1 MSPGSAPRALA
12 CAVLLLLPLTA
23 CGAAEGDPPGA
34 GSAPQAEEGAFPV
47 TIEHE
52 FGSTTVEEE
61 PERVVTLGVTDA
73 DAVLA
78 LGVVPVG
85 NTGYVF
91 YESGLGPW
99 TDELVKG
106 SELTR
111 IDSDSEPN
119 IEQIANLAPDLI
131 IGISAGFDGK
141 VYENLSRIAPVI
153 ARPAGSAAYT
163 VPREE
168 ATEVIATALGRP
180 EEGAELN
187 EATDELLERTRAEY
201 PGFAGLTGTAVLP
214 YDGRYGAYLPGDA
227 RGRFLLSLGF
237 EVPEAIAER
246 DDGDDFFVELSTER
260 VDLLDGD
267 LLLVMSEDEDF
278 DITEGASVFD
288 TLDVVREDAVVTTT
302 LDERGAVTYNSVLS
316 VPYALDHLV
325 PRIDDALSQG

>member
-1 MSPGSAPRALA
+1 MSPGPAPRSIA
-12 CAVLLLLPLTA
+12 CALVALLPLTA
-23 CGAAEGDPPGA
+23 CGTADDGPPET
-34 GSAPQAEEGAFPV
+34 GSASRTAEGAFPV

-78 LGVVPVG
+78 LDLVPVG
-85 NTGYVF
+85 NTGYTF

-99 TDELVKG
+99 TDELVEG
-106 SELTR
+106 AELTR

-131 IGISAGFDGK
+131 IGVSAGFDEA
-141 VYENLSRIAPVI
+141 VYESLSQIAPVV
-153 ARPAGSAAYT
+153 ARPSGTAAYT
-163 VPREE
+163 VPRDE

-180 EEGAELN
+180 EEGAALN
-187 EATDELLERTRAEY
+187 EATDALVEQARAEY
-201 PGFAGLTGTAVLP
+201 PEFEGLTGTAVLP
-214 YDGRYGAYLPGDA
+214 YDGKYGAYLPGDA
-227 RGRFLLSLGF
+227 RGRFLMSLGF
-237 EVPEAIAER
+237 VIPEAVTEQ
-246 DDGDDFFVELSTER
+246 DSGDEFFVELSSER

-267 LLLVMSEDEDF
+267 LLLVMSDDEDF
-278 DITEGASVFD
+278 DITEGSSVFD

-316 VPYALDHLV
+316 VPYALEHLA
-325 PRIDDALSQG
+325 PRIDEALS

>member
-1 MSPGSAPRALA
+1 MSSGLTPRSFA
-12 CAVLLLLPLTA
+12 CALIVLLPLTA
-23 CGAAEGDPPGA
+23 CGNADDGSSESSPPSQTA
-34 GSAPQAEEGAFPV
+34 EGAFPV
-47 TIEHE
+47 TVEHE
-52 FGSTTVEEE
+52 FGSTTIEEE

-78 LGVVPVG
+78 LDLVPVG
-85 NTGYVF
+85 NTGYTF

-99 TDELVKG
+99 TDDLVG
-106 SELTR
+106 GAELTR

-131 IGISAGFDGK
+131 IGVSAGFDDA
-141 VYENLSRIAPVI
+141 VYEDLSQIAPVV
-153 ARPAGSAAYT
+153 ARPAGTAAYT
-163 VPREE
+163 VPRDE

-180 EEGAELN
+180 EEGAALN
-187 EATDELLERTRAEY
+187 GATDELLAQARAEY
-201 PGFAGLTGTAVLP
+201 PEFEGLTGTAVLP
-214 YDGRYGAYLPGDA
+214 YDGKYGAYLPGDA

-237 EVPEAIAER
+237 DIPEAISEQ
-246 DDGDDFFVELSTER
+246 DSGDSFFVELSTER

-267 LLLVMSEDEDF
+267 LLLVMSDDEDF

-288 TLDVVREDAVVTTT
+288 SLDVVRRDAVVTTT

-325 PRIDDALSQG
+325 PRIGEALS